1 MLRERDLCFGPRV
14 ICPFLRPFFL
24 DERQAAAARRVG
36 EAVARLG
43 ERVAASVDVP
53 EVLDVLAVTDAE
65 RALAALD
72 AGPGPAS
79 TASRLDAFVLDDH
92 LVCAEY
98 NAESPAGLGYAER
111 LGEVFQELDVT
122 ARFREAFDVSPPRLM
137 RPMLET
143 LLETYREWGGTASPP
158 VVAIVDFRGVPTWA
172 EFEMLQAAF
181 TEAGV
186 PTLVCDPR
194 ELEFDG
200 RTLTAQGRRIDL
212 VYRRVL
218 VGDVRE
224 HPDECRA
231 LVDACAARAV
241 CMANAFRCKLPHKKS
256 FFALL
261 TDERFARLFDP
272 ADLEAVAGA
281 VPWTRLLREGM
292 TTLDGGAI
300 DLVPYVRANRE
311 RLVIKPND
319 EYGGSGVLLGWE
331 ADERAWDERI
341 RIALG
346 GDEGAWVV
354 QARIG
359 VRREPFPLFGPDGT
373 RMQEMLVDCAPYLF
387 RGRLTG
393 FLTRL
398 SASGLANV
406 TSGGGQVPAFVVRAK

>member
-1 MLRERDLCFGPRV
+1 V

-24 DERQAAAARRVG
+24 DERQVALARRVG

-43 ERVAASVDVP
+43 ERVAQCAEVP
-53 EVLDVLAVTDAE
+53 EVLDVLAVTEAE
-65 RALAALD
+65 RALVAID

-79 TASRLDAFVLDDH
+79 TASRLDAFVFDDR

-111 LGEVFQELDVT
+111 LGEAFLGLDVT
-122 ARFREAFDVSPPRLM
+122 ARFREVFDVSPPRLM

-158 VVAIVDFRGVPTWA
+158 VVAIVDFGGVPTWA
-172 EFEMLQAAF
+172 EFEMLQGVF
-181 TEAGV
+181 TGAGV
-186 PTLVCDPR
+186 PTVVCDPT

-200 RTLTAQGRRIDL
+200 RTLTAQGRSIDL

-218 VGDVRE
+218 VGDVVDR
-224 HPDECRA
+224 PDECRA
-231 LVDACAARAV
+231 LVDAVKARAV

-261 TDERFARLFDP
+261 TDERFAPLFGR

-281 VPWTRLLREGM
+281 VPWTRLLREGA
-292 TTLDGGAI
+292 TTRDGQTI
-300 DLVPYVRANRE
+300 DLVPYVRAHRE
-311 RLVIKPND
+311 ALVIKPND

-341 RIALG
+341 ETALAG
-346 GDEGAWVV
+346 TDGAWVV
-354 QARIG
+354 QARID
-359 VRREPFPLFGPDGT
+359 VRREPFPRFGADGT

-398 SASGLANV
+398 SATGLANV
-406 TSGGGQVPAFVVRAK
+406 TSGGGQVPAFVVRQRSV

>member
-1 MLRERDLCFGPRV
+1 M

-24 DERQAAAARRVG
+24 DERQAAAARHVG
-36 EAVARLG
+36 EAVARMG
-43 ERVAASVDVP
+43 ERVAASIDVP
-53 EVLDVLAVTDAE
+53 EVLDVLAVTASE
-65 RALAALD
+65 RALASID

-79 TASRLDAFVLDDH
+79 TASRLDAFVLDDRV
-92 LVCAEY
+92 VCAEY

-111 LGEVFQELDVT
+111 LGDVFQGLDIT
-122 ARFREAFDVSPPRLM
+122 ARFRELFDVSPPRLM
-137 RPMLET
+137 QPMLEA

-158 VVAIVDFRGVPTWA
+158 VVAIVDFRGVPTWS

-181 TEAGV
+181 TGAGV
-186 PTLVCDPR
+186 PALVCDPR

-200 RTLTAQGRRIDL
+200 RALTAQGRRIDL

-218 VGDVRE
+218 VGDVLD
-224 HPDECRA
+224 HPEECRA

-241 CMANAFRCKLPHKKS
+241 CMANAFRCKLPHKKA

-261 TDERFARLFDP
+261 TDERFAPLFDG
-272 ADLEAVAGA
+272 ADLAAVAGA
-281 VPWTRLLREGM
+281 VPWTRLLREG
-292 TTLDGGAI
+292 TTMRDGRSI
-300 DLVPYVRANRE
+300 DLVPYVRAHRE
-311 RLVIKPND
+311 TLVIKPND
-319 EYGGSGVLLGWE
+319 EYGGSGVLLGWD

-341 RIALG
+341 ATALG
-346 GDEGAWVV
+346 GDHGAWVV

-359 VRREPFPLFGPDGT
+359 VRREPFPRFGTDGT

-398 SASGLANV
+398 SATGLANV
-406 TSGGGQVPAFVVRAK
+406 TSGGGQVPAFVVRPRHEAIEHRS